1 MNLRRWWWG
10 AQRAWVVAPPRFR
23 HGSRRLPAAT
33 HCALVA
39 TDNPFTGSR
48 TGADIRRSR
57 CLYAFVL
64 LAVGCAGDPLVDQPP
79 VTLQVP
85 IASSTLPNGLTVS
98 VVPNHGAPLV
108 SAVLAVRMGASIEDA
123 TTAGYSHMFEH
134 MIFQGSQS
142 VPSSVEF
149 ANRLAALGTR
159 SNATTGVDRVT
170 YYFTTETRTADEA
183 LGLFADALQRPALL
197 AESLDKERKVVLAEF
212 DLNESKPD
220 FVRYRQVLRA
230 LYGDQ
235 STRLDALG
243 SREVVQTVTP
253 DMLRAAHA
261 TFYVPNN
268 ALLVLSGD
276 LTVDE
281 GNALAQRHFGAWPIA
296 VDPFATR
303 PLAAPTPVAASAFY
317 ALEADIDT
325 VEISVAWPGPSAR
338 DDPADALA
346 GAVLASV
353 TMLRDHSFRTL
364 VHSQAA
370 YSASLQLGTTRS
382 VGYLAVNISTPP
394 QFARSSLRSLHDIL
408 TRLGEVSD
416 VSDEQ
421 LAAAKDEL
429 FATFLQS
436 SSDATQ
442 LPQLLADQWGL
453 TGSVDGYRA
462 YADALYAVDKA
473 AIQAFA
479 RRYLRD
485 RVHVGVLSASADN
498 LNALSLRSALSELL
512 P

>member
-1 MNLRRWWWG
+1 VHAIKSVEM
-10 AQRAWVVAPPRFR
+10 
-23 HGSRRLPAAT
+23 
-33 HCALVA
+33 
-39 TDNPFTGSR
+39 
-48 TGADIRRSR
+48 R

-64 LAVGCAGDPLVDQPP
+64 VAVGCAVDPFLDQPP

-85 IASSTLPNGLTVS
+85 ISSSTLPNGLAVS

-108 SAVLAVRMGASIEDA
+108 SAVLAVGMGASIEDA

-159 SNATTGVDRVT
+159 RNATTGVDRVT

-197 AESLDKERKVVLAEF
+197 AEALDKERKVVLAEF
-212 DLNESKPD
+212 DLNEAQPD
-220 FVRYRQVLRA
+220 FVRYREMLRA
-230 LYGDQ
+230 LYGEQ
-235 STRLDALG
+235 STRLHALG

-281 GNALAQRHFGAWPIA
+281 GNALAQRHFGAWPTA
-296 VDPFATR
+296 ADPFATR
-303 PLAAPTPVAASAFY
+303 PLPTPTPVAVSTFSA
-317 ALEADIDT
+317 LDADIET
-325 VEISVAWPGPSAR
+325 VEISVAWPGPSGR
-338 DDPADALA
+338 DDPAGAFA

-353 TMLRDHSFRTL
+353 TMLGDHSFRAL

-370 YSASLQLGTTRS
+370 YSASLQLNTTHS
-382 VGYLAVNISTPP
+382 VGYVAVNISTPP
-394 QFARSSLRSLHDIL
+394 QFARASLRSLHDIL
-408 TRLGEVSD
+408 QRLGEVSD

-421 LAAAKDEL
+421 LATAKDRM

-436 SSDATQ
+436 SSDAMQ
-442 LPQLLADQWGL
+442 LPQLLAAQWGHG
-453 TGSVDGYRA
+453 GSVDSYRA
-462 YADALYAVDKA
+462 YADALYAVDRA
-473 AIQAFA
+473 DIQAFA

-485 RVHVGVLSASADN
+485 RVHVGVLSARPDN
-498 LNALSLRSALSELL
+498 LSLHSLHTALPELL

>member
-1 MNLRRWWWG
+1 M
-10 AQRAWVVAPPRFR
+10 
-23 HGSRRLPAAT
+23 
-33 HCALVA
+33 A
-39 TDNPFTGSR
+39 TDRSFTGSGSR
-48 TGADIRRSR
+48 SNFRRGL

-64 LAVGCAGDPLVDQPP
+64 VAVGCAGDPPLDQPP

-85 IASSTLPNGLTVS
+85 ITSSTLPNGLSVS

-149 ANRLAALGTR
+149 ANRLSALGTR
-159 SNATTGVDRVT
+159 RNATTSVDRVT

-183 LGLFADALQRPALL
+183 LGLFAEALQRPALL

-212 DLNESKPD
+212 DLDESKPD
-220 FVRYRQVLRA
+220 FVRYRQMLRA
-230 LYGDQ
+230 LYGEQ

-243 SREVVQTVTP
+243 SREVVQNLTP

-281 GNALAQRHFGAWPIA
+281 GNALAQRHFGAWPTGA
-296 VDPFATR
+296 DPFATR
-303 PLAAPTPVAASAFY
+303 PLPAPMPVAMSTFY
-317 ALEADIDT
+317 ALDADIDT
-325 VEISVAWPGPSAR
+325 VEISVAWPGPSVR
-338 DDPADALA
+338 DDPAGALA

-353 TMLRDHSFRTL
+353 TMLGDHSFRML
-364 VHSQAA
+364 VDNQAA
-370 YSASLQLGTTRS
+370 YSASLGLRTTRS
-382 VGYLAVNISTPP
+382 AGYVAVEISTPP
-394 QFARSSLRSLHDIL
+394 QFARNSLRSLHDIL
-408 TRLGEVSD
+408 KRLGEVSD

-421 LAAAKDEL
+421 LATAKDEL
-429 FATFLQS
+429 FAAFLQS

-442 LPQLLADQWGL
+442 LPQLLANHWGL
-453 TGSVDGYRA
+453 TGSLDSYRA
-462 YADALYAVDKA
+462 YTDALYAVDKA
-473 AIQAFA
+473 AIETFA

-485 RVHVGVLSASADN
+485 RVHVGVLSASTEN
-498 LNALSLRSALSELL
+498 LNAFSLRTALSELL